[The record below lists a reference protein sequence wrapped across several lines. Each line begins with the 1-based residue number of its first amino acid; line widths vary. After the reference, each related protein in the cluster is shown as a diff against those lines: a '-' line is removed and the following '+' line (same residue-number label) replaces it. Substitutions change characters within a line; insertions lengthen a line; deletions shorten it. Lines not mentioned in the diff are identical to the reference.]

1 MSGNSRGTD
10 LIAEQAHT
18 PDPETD
24 AEGVD
29 EPENT
34 LADDPELREQ
44 EQSGPQKTW
53 ESRVHK
59 KCGDLRQLFDLP
71 AGEVHVASPTPYY
84 SQCGSQCTI
93 RSCVIT
99 QFEQSPLYLLA
110 G

>member
-1 MSGNSRGTD
+1 MSGNSHGINF
-10 LIAEQAHT
+10 IAEQAHT
-18 PDPETD
+18 HDSETS

-29 EPENT
+29 EPESA

-44 EQSGPQKTW
+44 EQSGPPKTW

-71 AGEVHVASPTPYY
+71 AGEVHHASPTPYH
-84 SQCGSQCTI
+84 SQCGSQSTT
-93 RSCVIT
+93 RSCVT
-99 QFEQSPLYLLA
+99 ATFKEPPLYLLA